1 MSGLHENHLSKS
13 EVKKCPK
20 CGGETK
26 RRHLSSAR
34 TRIGLLSDSD
44 SFWFPGKR
52 DKVIAFVC
60 QKCGFIELY
69 KKMKEKEKTG

>member
-1 MSGLHENHLSKS
+1 MSEPNENHSSKS
-13 EVKKCPK
+13 EVSKCPK

-26 RRHLSSAR
+26 RRHLSGYYS
-34 TRIGLLSDSD
+34 TGLLSDSD

-69 KKMKEKEKTG
+69 QEMKEKKE

>member
-1 MSGLHENHLSKS
+1 MSEG
-13 EVKKCPK
+13 EVKKKCPK

-26 RRHLSSAR
+26 RQYLRDYYSR
-34 TRIGLLSDSD
+34 RGLLSDSD
-44 SFWFPGKR
+44 SVWFPGKR

-69 KKMKEKEKTG
+69 KEMR